1 MDWSQPVSG
10 EDLEGSDSL
19 QILLDDDLDF
29 FGGVGCWVELG
40 VGLVGD
46 ECIEN
51 IRCMICL
58 LHL

>member
-29 FGGVGCWVELG
+29 FLGCWVLGGVGGWVG
-40 VGLVGD
+40 G
-46 ECIEN
+46 
-51 IRCMICL
+51 
-58 LHL
+58 